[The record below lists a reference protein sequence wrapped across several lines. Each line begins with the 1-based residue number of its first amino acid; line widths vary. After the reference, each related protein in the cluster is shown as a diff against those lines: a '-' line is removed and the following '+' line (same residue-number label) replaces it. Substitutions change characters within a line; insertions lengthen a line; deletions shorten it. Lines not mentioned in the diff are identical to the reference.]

1 MVSKTHQDNSG
12 NTRGTIVYI
21 EDNPVNLELV
31 AKILGYRQHT
41 HLLTAATPEL
51 GIELIKIHR
60 PDLILL
66 DINLPGM
73 NGFEVLG
80 LLKQQPE
87 TADIPVIAVT
97 ARAMPHDIEAGK
109 AAGFVDYLT
118 KPLNVPQFLRSI
130 DRYLR

>member
-1 MVSKTHQDNSG
+1 M
-12 NTRGTIVYI
+12 
-21 EDNPVNLELV
+21 
-31 AKILGYRQHT
+31 

-80 LLKQQPE
+80 LLKQHPE

>member
-1 MVSKTHQDNSG
+1 MQLDSRKHVSG
-12 NTRGTIVYI
+12 NTG
-21 EDNPVNLELV
+21 
-31 AKILGYRQHT
+31 A
-41 HLLTAATPEL
+41 
-51 GIELIKIHR
+51 IH
-60 PDLILL
+60 
-66 DINLPGM
+66 M

-80 LLKQQPE
+80 LLKQHPE